1 MDLIPDEW
9 LATLR
14 REYLAEYI
22 PAGGAAV
29 KFAVTRPGI
38 DRGQLRQDL
47 RAAAEAAGC
56 VFALVDAAATR
67 VHLIDQVFHAAAR
80 QLDWPALAHRFLAAT
95 LREQGWHL
103 PPEADEL
110 TLSRLAGL
118 NGRLPDLARNEVSGI
133 LERAIYD
140 DPRLCREFR
149 IAMIR
154 LCQGRLDPGLSP
166 VPPEA
171 IIRWLQGRPLR
182 LSEVKA
188 APLFHQVARHNARY
202 LLESLSVWLRRCLCH
217 GLVLVLE
224 IDRCLQQHRGRRDPA
239 DPSHRYTASTCRDA
253 YEGVRELV
261 DQTDALE
268 HALVVVLAPPEF
280 LDPDH
285 RRSVWRYDALKL
297 RIWDEV
303 RDEHRPN
310 PLAALLRLSPAR
322 SRTTP
327 EAP

>member
-9 LATLR
+9 LGILR
-14 REYLAEYI
+14 REYLAEYL

-29 KFAVTRPGI
+29 KFAVPRAGV
-38 DRGQLRQDL
+38 DRAQLRQDL
-47 RAAAEAAGC
+47 RTTAEASGC
-56 VFALVDAAATR
+56 AFALVDAASTR
-67 VHLIDQVFHAAAR
+67 VHLVDQVFHAVAR
-80 QLDWPALAHRFLAAT
+80 QLDWSALAHRFLATA
-95 LREQGWHL
+95 LRQQGWHL

-110 TLSRLAGL
+110 TLSRLASL
-118 NGRLPDLARNEVSGI
+118 NGRLPDLARNELSAI
-133 LERAIYD
+133 IERAIYD

-154 LCQGRLDPGLSP
+154 LCQGRLDPGLGP
-166 VPPEA
+166 VPPDA
-171 IIRWLQGRPLR
+171 ILRWLQGRLPR
-182 LSEVKA
+182 LGEVKA

-202 LLESLSVWLRRCLCH
+202 LLASLSVWLRRCLCH

-239 DPSHRYTASTCRDA
+239 DPSHHYTASTCRDA
-253 YEGVRELV
+253 YEGLRELV
-261 DQTDALE
+261 DQTDELE
-268 HALVVVLAPPEF
+268 HLLVVVLAPPEF

-303 RDEHRPN
+303 RDEQRPN
-310 PLAALLRLSPAR
+310 PLGALLRLSPGLSLTA
-322 SRTTP
+322 P